1 MIFKKT
7 NLDGEYIILPE
18 KLEDERGYFARVFS
32 MDEFAKLNLNT
43 KWVQNNTFF
52 SKKRGTLR
60 GLVYQEKPKEEV
72 KLIRC
77 TRGEIYDIAVD
88 LRRNSKTFHKFTGI
102 VLSHENGYMHYI
114 PKGFAHG
121 YITQKDETEVLY
133 QVSEFYSPE
142 RAKGVKYEEIHV
154 APVVDRLDNKKHLT
168 FLPVLKRI
176 LNKLSLVP
184 ISIKSYKKLFTS

>member
-142 RAKGVKYEEIHV
+142 RAKGVRWDDPSFAIKWPTKPEVISEK
-154 APVVDRLDNKKHLT
+154 DN
-168 FLPVLKRI
+168 
-176 LNKLSLVP
+176 
-184 ISIKSYKKLFTS
+184 SYPDYK